1 MTPKYIFCQCMKPWK
16 LCINK
21 KVSYKI
27 DARGLID
34 IYRLKDPF
42 YSETM
47 SDDKRNQLRD
57 SCYNSSKNINYDFIN
72 MRPTNTK
79 FVCRFLKPQ

>member
-21 KVSYKI
+21 PNSYKI
-27 DARGLID
+27 DARDLID
-34 IYRLKDPF
+34 IYRLKC
-42 YSETM
+42 E
-47 SDDKRNQLRD
+47 
-57 SCYNSSKNINYDFIN
+57 KNCCNFNYDINFDFVN

-79 FVCRFLKPQ
+79 FVCRFSDSLAKKQ